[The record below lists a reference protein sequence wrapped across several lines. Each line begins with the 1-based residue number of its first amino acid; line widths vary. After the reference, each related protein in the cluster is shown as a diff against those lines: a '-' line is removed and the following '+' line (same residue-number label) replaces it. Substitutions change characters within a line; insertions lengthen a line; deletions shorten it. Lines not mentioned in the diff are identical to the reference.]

1 MKNLK
6 ILSYCCTITLL
17 SSFVNLNCSGSKST
31 NSKLSI
37 DPVDTPLS
45 VATVP
50 QGQIISEVESNN
62 QRISVPENNKK
73 LEKKQL
79 NKVASVQIKNQ
90 KKSYSNYI
98 RVKTVY
104 ELAMEANPSMFF
116 PHDEFETVSEYKD
129 RVSGQVGLMKE
140 IVQRPYLY
148 IHLLFR
154 THHVERTLMDLLP
167 SLTHKQSL
175 L

>member
-6 ILSYCCTITLL
+6 ILTYFCTITLL
-17 SSFVNLNCSGSKST
+17 ASFVNLNCAGSKST
-31 NSKLSI
+31 NSSNTKLSI

-45 VATVP
+45 VAKLS

-62 QRISVPENNKK
+62 QRISVHENNKK
-73 LEKKQL
+73 IEKKQL
-79 NKVASVQIKNQ
+79 NEVASAPIKNQ

-116 PHDEFETVSEYKD
+116 PHDEFEQRTQFRNRRE
-129 RVSGQVGLMKE
+129 VGTCTLG
-140 IVQRPYLY
+140 
-148 IHLLFR
+148 R
-154 THHVERTLMDLLP
+154 T
-167 SLTHKQSL
+167 
-175 L
+175 